1 MAVNGRR
8 QGATMDFGTNTAHE
22 SIAHEAADLA
32 ARFTLEYWREM
43 DRSEDYP
50 HEFVDAFARGGWFG
64 TVIPA
69 EYGGKGLGVT
79 EAALL
84 LHAICESGA
93 GTSGASPIHL
103 AIFPPLPIVRHGSEA
118 MRRRYLPRL
127 ATGEL
132 RMSFGVTEANAGTDT
147 SRIETR
153 AEMHGDRWVLN
164 GEKAWLSNAQHAQ
177 RALIL
182 ARTSP
187 RDPVRPLL
195 GLTLF
200 FIDLGSDA
208 CRLEVID
215 KLGRNAVDS
224 NVLTMTGVEV
234 ADEDVVGEVG
244 RGFYHLL
251 DGLNPERIVIAM
263 ESVGIG
269 RAALRL
275 ASEYARERVVFARP
289 IGANQAVAHPL
300 ARTWADLAAV
310 ELLALKAAWLYD
322 NGEPCGAEANAAK
335 YLAAE
340 AGCAACEAAL
350 QALGGRGYRKDH
362 HVERLWREARL
373 YKIAPISQEMALNY
387 LSEHVLG
394 LPKSY

>member
-1 MAVNGRR
+1 
-8 QGATMDFGTNTAHE
+8 MDFGTHP
-22 SIAHEAADLA
+22 SHEAVTRDAAELA
-32 ARFTLEYWREM
+32 TRFTLDYWREM
-43 DRSEDYP
+43 DRAESYP
-50 HEFVDAFARGGWFG
+50 HEFVDAFATAGWFG
-64 TVIPA
+64 TAIPT

-103 AIFPPLPIVRHGSEA
+103 AIFPPLPIVRHGSER
-118 MRRRYLPRL
+118 MRRRYLPSL

-153 AEMHGDRWVLN
+153 AEKRGDGWVLN

-177 RALIL
+177 RALVL

-187 RDPVRPLL
+187 RDPARPLL

-200 FIDLGSDA
+200 FIDLASPG

-224 NVLTMTGVEV
+224 NVLTMTDVEV

-263 ESVGIG
+263 ESIGIG

-275 ASEYARERVVFARP
+275 AAGYARERVVFDRP

-300 ARTWADLAAV
+300 ARAWADLAAA

-322 NGEPCGAEANAAK
+322 HGQPCGAEANAAK

-350 QALGGRGYRKDH
+350 QTFGGRGYRKDH

-373 YKIAPISQEMALNY
+373 YRIAPISQEMVLNY
-387 LSEHVLG
+387 ISEHVLG
-394 LPKSY
+394 LPKLY